1 MQNAEIRVCDAII
14 ISVSLFT
21 GDFMTEK
28 KSRKIRKI
36 LFRIYVAIT
45 SIFAFLFI
53 GLVISFFIDFE
64 QPEEEPKEKTLVYDL
79 SIFDNQFV
87 ENQNAK
93 YQDAEVRFLNEIGYI
108 NDNKY
113 NVTRSSYS
121 AYESRVFWRVD
132 LSKLILCYTIDDVN
146 IYSSN
151 GELDNDI
158 LIVNRNNENYFLVK
172 GNILQ
177 QYNYEIDDF
186 NILECSDPDIVSY
199 QKKLWEDHLSNRYL
213 ITTVCSSELPE
224 YVSFQLKN
232 HPELIYSFSYF
243 KFDDF
248 YCSPYSY
255 TRRTGAE
262 IPEDLLN

>member
-1 MQNAEIRVCDAII
+1 
-14 ISVSLFT
+14 
-21 GDFMTEK
+21 MTEK

-45 SIFAFLFI
+45 SILAFLFI
-53 GLVISFFIDFE
+53 GLVISFFIDFD
-64 QPEEEPKEKTLVYDL
+64 QPQEEPKEKTLVYDL

-158 LIVNRNNENYFLVK
+158 LIVNKNNKNYFLVK
-172 GNILQ
+172 GNVLQ
-177 QYNYEIDDF
+177 QYNYKIDDF
-186 NILECSDPDIVSY
+186 NILKCSDTDVQVY
-199 QKKLWEDHLSNRYL
+199 LRNLWEDHLSNKYPL
-213 ITTVCSSELPE
+213 NTLCISDELE
-224 YVSFQLKN
+224 FIAFQLKN
-232 HPELIYSFSYF
+232 HPELIYSFSYAEY
-243 KFDDF
+243 KGAYYSD
-248 YCSPYSY
+248 SSY
-255 TRRTGAE
+255 TRPTGAE